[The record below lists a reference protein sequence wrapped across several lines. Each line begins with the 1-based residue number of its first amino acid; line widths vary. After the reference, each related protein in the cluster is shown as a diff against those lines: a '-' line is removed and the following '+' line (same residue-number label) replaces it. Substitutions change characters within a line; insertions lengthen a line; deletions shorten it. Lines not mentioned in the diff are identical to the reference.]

1 MHHFAVTPQAVLLPS
16 SMSRRLRQA
25 LADWGQR
32 QWLALCLQAERPT
45 RRVPYC

>member
-25 LADWGQR
+25 LAHWAQR
-32 QWLALCLQAERPT
+32 MWRDLCAQAERPT
-45 RRVPYC
+45 RRVPRY